1 MDLRITQVYGR
12 IGIRQY
18 PAKMDI
24 EQPPPRADIRQRR
37 ATLEVNTKHAKINID
52 QSQCFA
58 EAGLKPAL
66 TLAHDFY
73 DEGLEAG
80 IEAIGN
86 IVEEANALMEIEK
99 GGNAI
104 ADIASSKLES
114 EGELNIVMMPKSRP
128 KIWVDE
134 GRADINWRPNPADIE
149 WHVHTKANIEA
160 TRHKVDIY
168 MERWPDIKVE
178 YVGKNLNKTI

>member
-1 MDLRITQVYGR
+1 MNLRITQVYGR

-24 EQPPPRADIRQRR
+24 EQLPPRADIRQSK
-37 ATLEVNTKHAKINID
+37 ADLEIENKHAKINID

-58 EAGLKPAL
+58 ESGLKPAL

-99 GGNAI
+99 GGNPI
-104 ADIASSKLES
+104 ADIALSKLES

-134 GRADINWRPNPADIE
+134 GRADINWRPNPAKID
-149 WHVHTKANIEA
+149 WQVHTKANIEA

-168 MERWPDIKVE
+168 MDVWPDIKIE
-178 YVGKNLNKTI
+178 YVGDNVDREI